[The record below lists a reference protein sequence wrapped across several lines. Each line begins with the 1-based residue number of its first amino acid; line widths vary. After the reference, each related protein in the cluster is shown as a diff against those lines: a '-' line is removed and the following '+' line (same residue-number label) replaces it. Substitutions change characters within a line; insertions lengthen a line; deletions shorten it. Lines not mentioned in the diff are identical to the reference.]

1 MANKAVHSLG
11 LLCVLLLVHKGAD
24 AYDFIVGGQKGWS
37 VPSDS
42 NFNPFNA
49 WAEKSRFQIGD
60 SLVFNYQSGQDS
72 VLQVKS
78 EDYASCN
85 TNSPYAKFSDG
96 HTVFKLTQSGPYFF
110 ISGNKDNCLKNEK
123 LTVIVMADRSNR
135 TSSTNSNSTTSP
147 PTSSPPSPQP
157 STPSPAPTG
166 QGAQSSPPP
175 AGTVETNPTP
185 APSSEGH
192 HPPNSAASAFVNFAG
207 PVGAIVM
214 ASSALML
221 SL

>member
-1 MANKAVHSLG
+1 MATSILRSNKVVHSLG
-11 LLCVLLLVHKGAD
+11 LLCVLLLVHEGA

-42 NFNPFNA
+42 NFNPFNS

-123 LTVIVMADRSNR
+123 LTVIVMADRTNR
-135 TSSTNSNSTTSP
+135 TSSTAS
-147 PTSSPPSPQP
+147 PTSSPPWPQP
-157 STPSPAPTG
+157 PSAPSPAPTG
-166 QGAQSSPPP
+166 QEGQSSPPP

-192 HPPNSAASAFVNFAG
+192 HPPNAAASAFVNFAASL
-207 PVGAIVM
+207 VAISM
-214 ASSALML
+214 ASSALMF